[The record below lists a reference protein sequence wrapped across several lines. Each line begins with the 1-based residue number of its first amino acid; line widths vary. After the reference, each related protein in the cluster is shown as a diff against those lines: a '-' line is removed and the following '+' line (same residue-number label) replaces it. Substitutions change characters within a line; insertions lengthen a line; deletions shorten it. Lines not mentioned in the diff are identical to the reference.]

1 MTKVLV
7 VDDIR
12 TLKPKFSCDLV
23 HARTSEEALECLRNS
38 NWDVIFLDHDL
49 GGDDTTIPVARYIEA
64 SDINAQV
71 FIHSQNPVGRKNL
84 LFEIPEAKEVDL
96 MGLL

>member
-1 MTKVLV
+1 M

-84 LFEIPEAKEVDL
+84 LFEVPEAKEVDL